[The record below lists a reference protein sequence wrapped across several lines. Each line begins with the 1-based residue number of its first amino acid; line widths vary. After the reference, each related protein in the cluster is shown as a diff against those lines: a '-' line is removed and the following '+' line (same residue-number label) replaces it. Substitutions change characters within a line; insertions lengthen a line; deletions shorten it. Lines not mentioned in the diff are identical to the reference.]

1 MNKNIFVL
9 AMLLALAGCQP
20 SAPPE
25 IDISSATV
33 DELSAYIQTNCQGDF
48 RMHVRCMNAIDSKRK
63 KALAE
68 GRNHKG
74 SIANVRSEAELFG
87 R

>member
-1 MNKNIFVL
+1 
-9 AMLLALAGCQP
+9 
-20 SAPPE
+20 
-25 IDISSATV
+25 
-33 DELSAYIQTNCQGDF
+33 
-48 RMHVRCMNAIDSKRK
+48 MHVRCMNAIDSKRK

-74 SIANVRSEAELFG
+74 SIANVRSEADLVG